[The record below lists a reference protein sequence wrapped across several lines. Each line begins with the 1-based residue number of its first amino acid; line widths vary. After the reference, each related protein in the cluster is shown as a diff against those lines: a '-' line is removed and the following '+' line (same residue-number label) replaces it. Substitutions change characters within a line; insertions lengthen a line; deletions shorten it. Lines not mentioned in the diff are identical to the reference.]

1 MSILWQ
7 PEQPDAGAMGVYRQ
21 KISQLYPGIET
32 YADLQRWSVEHADS
46 FWSSIWDL
54 ASVRGEKGA
63 EIIQKG
69 EHFWQTKFFPQ
80 AKLNF
85 AENLLRR
92 RDDAPALI
100 FNAEGQIERTVTF
113 QELYEGV
120 ERMQAHLLRR
130 GIRPGD
136 VVAAFMPN
144 MPETIICML
153 AATSLGAVWSST
165 SPDFG
170 VQGVV
175 DRFGQI
181 RPRIL
186 CTSDGY
192 FFKGKAIDTR
202 SRVLEITGR
211 IPSIE
216 ELIYCPLLGL
226 DLDADRPVQS
236 IHELP
241 AASGSMRFERFSFQ
255 HPVYIMYSSGTTGL
269 PKCMVQ
275 GPGVL
280 LNHLKEHLLH
290 GDLQKNDRIFY
301 YTTCGWMMWN
311 WLVSALAVEAT
322 LLLYDGNPFT
332 PDADLLWDW
341 TDRHRASTFGTSA
354 RYLLALR
361 DLEFRP
367 RTEPEHLRTILSTG
381 SPLPEAGFYY
391 VYSHIKSTV
400 RLSSISGGTDLNGC
414 FALGNPVLPV
424 YAGEL
429 QCIGLGMDV
438 QIYNDAGQSVRE
450 ERGELVCAQP
460 FPSMP
465 LYFWN
470 DQDGSKY
477 RRAYFDRF
485 PEVWCHGDFAMLTR
499 SGGLVVFGRSDA
511 TLNPGGV
518 RIGTA
523 DIYAIVD
530 QFEEVADSVVVG
542 FPSGDDVVVLL
553 FVRMQEGQSLVPELM
568 DRIKIK
574 LREDASPRHVPQ
586 RIIEVPDI
594 PYTLNMKKVELAVRQ
609 ALLGE
614 EIKNREALQNPD
626 SLRFFAELGRQLS
639 GATGGTSSGASTG
652 GGN

>member
-1 MSILWQ
+1 MAAYLQQIGKI
-7 PEQPDAGAMGVYRQ
+7 DARVQ
-21 KISQLYPGIET
+21 T
-32 YADLQRWSVEHADS
+32 YGDLHRFSVEHQDI
-46 FWSSIWDL
+46 FWSTIWDL
-54 ASVRGEKGA
+54 ADVRGEKGE
-63 EIIQKG
+63 EILSTADRFQ
-69 EHFWQTKFFPQ
+69 ETKFFPR

-92 RDDAPALI
+92 RDDGTALI
-100 FNAEGQIERTVTF
+100 FSAEGQKEATLSF
-113 QELYEGV
+113 AELYDAV
-120 ERMQAHLLRR
+120 HRMQCHLLRR

-186 CTSDGY
+186 CISDGY
-192 FFKGKAIDTR
+192 FFKGKPIDTR
-202 SRVLEITGR
+202 ERALQILQKIDSVEAVV
-211 IPSIE
+211 
-216 ELIYCPLLGL
+216 YCPLLGL
-226 DLDADRPVQS
+226 PLEVDRPLQRA
-236 IHELP
+236 ENLP
-241 AASGSMRFERFSFQ
+241 DVDRPFTFERFSFQ

-280 LNHLKEHLLH
+280 LNHLKEHILH
-290 GDLQKNDRIFY
+290 GDLRENGRIFY

-311 WLVSALAVEAT
+311 WLVSALAVGAT

-332 PDADLLWDW
+332 PDADALFDW
-341 TDRHRASTFGTSA
+341 TDRHQAGTFGTSA

-361 DLEFRP
+361 DLDFRP
-367 RTEPEHLRTILSTG
+367 RSELEHLKVILSTG
-381 SPLPEAGFYY
+381 SPLPEAGFSY
-391 VYSHIKSTV
+391 VYSHLKSSV

-424 YAGEL
+424 RSGEL
-429 QCIGLGMDV
+429 QSIGLGMDV
-438 QIYNDAGQSVRE
+438 QIYNEAGQSVTGE
-450 ERGELVCAQP
+450 QGELICARP

-470 DQDGSKY
+470 DADGSKY
-477 RRAYFDRF
+477 HRAYFERF
-485 PEVWCHGDFAMLTR
+485 ANVWCHGDFAMMTG
-499 SGGLVVFGRSDA
+499 SGGLVVYGRSDA

-523 DIYAIVD
+523 DIYSIVD
-530 QFEEVADSVVVG
+530 QFAEVADSVVVG
-542 FPSGDDVVVLL
+542 LPAGDDVQVIL
-553 FVRMQEGQSLVPELM
+553 FVRMQSKESLTEDLSV
-568 DRIKIK
+568 RIKKK
-574 LREDASPRHVPQ
+574 LREDASPRHVPA

-594 PYTLNMKKVELAVRQ
+594 PYTLNMKKVELAVRR

-614 EIKNREALQNPD
+614 EVKNKEALQNPD
-626 SLRFFAELGRQLS
+626 SLRFYEEMGRQLS
-639 GATGGTSSGASTG
+639 ASREGSGKSPDSSAGSEG
-652 GGN
+652 